1 MHSSTMWLAVGMT
14 LIGSGAA
21 MAAPDAVVDE
31 PATRQTVELK
41 IIETSDVHGYFFP
54 YDFVNGRE
62 LKGSLAR
69 ANSYIRR
76 QRQQYGDRLL
86 LVDNGDILQGQPCT
100 YWSNYVNT
108 GEENLAAQVVN
119 YMGYDA
125 QVVGNHDVET
135 GHGVY
140 DKWMR
145 EVHCPVLGANI
156 VDRETQLPYVRPYT
170 VLTVP
175 FSARI
180 GGDCPSDGDSATKT
194 IYSPPCKGGA
204 RGGSS
209 IRVAILG
216 MLTPT
221 IGAWLN
227 ESLWQGLEFQDV
239 VGSARRWVRYI
250 QQVEKPDLIIGL
262 FHSGFNGGITMEDG
276 LVEDATQLVAQQ
288 VDGFD
293 AIFFGHDHQVHNDVL
308 KSPSGR
314 DVLCLDPSCFARN
327 VAEATITLTYDDGQL
342 VDKKVSGRIIDI
354 RDEEVD
360 EEMVAHFQPTID
372 RVKAFVERRIGTFA
386 NGCSTQDAFFG
397 NSAFIDFVHQLQLQL
412 TGADISLNAPLSFNA
427 SISKGPVTV
436 ADMFKLYRFENQLYV
451 VNMTGQEIRQHL
463 EMSYDQWVNTMT
475 GPDDHLLLLNDAT
488 TGDQQRMGF
497 KNYTFNFDSA
507 SGIDYEVDV
516 TKPNGQKVRILQMTG
531 GQPFDEDKTYKVVM
545 NSYRANGGGDLITH
559 GAGIPRDSL
568 QGRIIYQSEL
578 DLRHYLME
586 EIERKGTVRPK
597 AASNWKFVPERWTK
611 PAARRDRQL
620 LFGRKPL

>member
-54 YDFVNGRE
+54 NDFVNGRE

-175 FSARI
+175 FLARI
-180 GGDCPSDGDSATKT
+180 GGDCPSDGDSATNT

-204 RGGSS
+204 RDGSS
-209 IRVAILG
+209 VRVAILG

-227 ESLWQGLEFQDV
+227 ESLWQGLEFHDV

-262 FHSGFNGGITMEDG
+262 FHSGFSGGITMEDG

-314 DVLCLDPSCFARN
+314 DVRCLDPSCFARN

-342 VDKKVSGRIIDI
+342 VDKKVSGRIVDI

-372 RVKAFVERRIGTFA
+372 RVKAFVKRRIGTFA

-412 TGADISLNAPLSFNA
+412 TGADISLNAPLSFNV

-451 VNMTGQEIRQHL
+451 VNMTGREIRQHL

-531 GQPFDEDKTYKVVM
+531 GQPFDEDKMYKVVM

-620 LFGRKPL
+620 LFGR

>member
-1 MHSSTMWLAVGMT
+1 MWLAVGMT

-140 DKWMR
+140 DKWMS

-156 VDRETQLPYVRPYT
+156 VDRETHLPYVRPYT

-175 FSARI
+175 SSARI

-194 IYSPPCKGGA
+194 IYSPPYKGGA
-204 RGGSS
+204 RGGASV
-209 IRVAILG
+209 RVAILG

-239 VGSARRWVRYI
+239 VGSTRRWVKYI

-327 VAEATITLTYDDGQL
+327 VAEATITLTYDDGLL

-386 NGCSTQDAFFG
+386 SGCSTQDAFFG

-451 VNMTGQEIRQHL
+451 VNMTGREIRQHL

-531 GQPFDEDKTYKVVM
+531 GQPFDENKTYKVVM

>member
-1 MHSSTMWLAVGMT
+1 
-14 LIGSGAA
+14 
-21 MAAPDAVVDE
+21 
-31 PATRQTVELK
+31 
-41 IIETSDVHGYFFP
+41 
-54 YDFVNGRE
+54 
-62 LKGSLAR
+62 
-69 ANSYIRR
+69 
-76 QRQQYGDRLL
+76 
-86 LVDNGDILQGQPCT
+86 
-100 YWSNYVNT
+100 
-108 GEENLAAQVVN
+108 
-119 YMGYDA
+119 
-125 QVVGNHDVET
+125 
-135 GHGVY
+135 
-140 DKWMR
+140 
-145 EVHCPVLGANI
+145 
-156 VDRETQLPYVRPYT
+156 
-170 VLTVP
+170 
-175 FSARI
+175 
-180 GGDCPSDGDSATKT
+180 
-194 IYSPPCKGGA
+194 
-204 RGGSS
+204 
-209 IRVAILG
+209 

-227 ESLWQGLEFQDV
+227 ESLWQGLEFHDV
-239 VGSARRWVRYI
+239 VGSARRWVKYI
-250 QQVEKPDLIIGL
+250 QQVEKPDLIFGL
-262 FHSGFNGGITMEDG
+262 FHSGLNGGITMEDG

-436 ADMFKLYRFENQLYV
+436 ADMFKLYRFENQLYIV
-451 VNMTGQEIRQHL
+451 IMTGREIRQHL

-516 TKPNGQKVRILQMTG
+516 TKPNGQKVRILQMTD

-620 LFGRKPL
+620 LFGR